1 MQKIEVRA
9 YATLLKYM
17 PDLDLAKGK
26 MIDIEDNTSIE
37 SLLKLLGIPKEET
50 KIIIVNGVHAELD
63 YIVKENDRVAIFPP
77 VAGGN

>member
-63 YIVKENDRVAIFPP
+63 FVLKNDDRVAIFPP
-77 VAGGN
+77 VAGG